1 MADPV
6 SWYLIEQGW
15 EVVGSDG
22 ETIGKIEETVGDSTR
37 DIFDGLTVGTGLL
50 SKPRY
55 VPAEL
60 VGEIVEGRVALT
72 IDKERFERLDEYQ
85 EPPPAEQVEAPLAD
99 RARELAGDLLRVRRT
114 GGDHEARVVAGERAD
129 DLRML
134 EPVERAGDR
143 RGRAELGMDDDDVL
157 RDGGAEA
164 ELRQHRASDSRGS
177 RREPRPGTT

>member
-15 EVVGSDG
+15 DVVGSDG
-22 ETIGKIEETVGDSTR
+22 EQLGTIEETVGDSTR

-72 IDKERFERLDEYQ
+72 IDKGRFEGLEEY
-85 EPPPAEQVEAPLAD
+85 EPPATTEQVEP
-99 RARELAGDLLRVRRT
+99 
-114 GGDHEARVVAGERAD
+114 
-129 DLRML
+129 
-134 EPVERAGDR
+134 
-143 RGRAELGMDDDDVL
+143 
-157 RDGGAEA
+157 
-164 ELRQHRASDSRGS
+164 
-177 RREPRPGTT
+177 

>member
-22 ETIGKIEETVGDSTR
+22 ESIGKVEETVGDSTH

-50 SKPRY
+50 SRPRY

-85 EPPPAEQVEAPLAD
+85 EPPTTEEIEAP
-99 RARELAGDLLRVRRT
+99 
-114 GGDHEARVVAGERAD
+114 
-129 DLRML
+129 
-134 EPVERAGDR
+134 
-143 RGRAELGMDDDDVL
+143 
-157 RDGGAEA
+157 
-164 ELRQHRASDSRGS
+164 
-177 RREPRPGTT
+177 